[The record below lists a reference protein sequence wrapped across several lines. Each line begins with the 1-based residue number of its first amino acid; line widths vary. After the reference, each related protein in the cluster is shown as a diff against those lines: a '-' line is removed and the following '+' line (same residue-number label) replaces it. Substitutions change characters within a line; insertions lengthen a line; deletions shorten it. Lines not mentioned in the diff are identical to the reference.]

1 MGLDSVQ
8 IQVEPGAI
16 EQSMDPSKIFLYFG
30 YMMAAIFEVLG
41 ILVLFFLPAN
51 LHISDKFRV
60 MFGII
65 LLLYGFYRFFSL
77 RIKQRQ
83 IENEERQFR

>member
-1 MGLDSVQ
+1 MGIHSVQ
-8 IQVEPGAI
+8 IQAESGAVEH
-16 EQSMDPSKIFLYFG
+16 SMDPSRIFVYFG
-30 YMMAAIFEVLG
+30 YVMAAIFEVLG

-51 LHISDKFRV
+51 LHVSDKFRV